1 MIDEIL
7 RRIKN
12 KRAYRRNPR
21 NAYTGYLESLPVDEK
36 AVLAEGSR
44 GSSVDGNTFYLVRE
58 LVTAPEYEDIRVYVV
73 TSDDETER
81 RARAMHGDRACQG
94 GRLFFVRHGSEEYY
108 RRVATCRY
116 LINDATFAPFFIKR
130 DNQVF
135 LNTWHGTPLKTMGRR
150 NSPELD
156 VLGNVQ
162 RNLCMAD
169 YILSPNPF
177 TEEIMTR
184 DYMINDICRGRQ
196 VRCGYPRNSV
206 FYDEN
211 CRTAV
216 RERLELEGLRTYA
229 YLPTWRGLS
238 SGADEDANR
247 LLEEQLR
254 QLDEL
259 LEDDEIM
266 LAKLHH
272 LSRTSMAFGSFR
284 HIRCFPEDEETYMVL
299 NAADLLVT
307 DYSSVMFDYA
317 VSGKSVILFTYDKE
331 EYERGRGLNIGLDK
345 LPFERAENAEELVR
359 LLRHKYETPDAG
371 DFTERFIPW
380 DRPDAARELAAQ
392 LIRGCSDLETAP
404 AESNG
409 KENILI
415 YSGNLEDEFIEAARE
430 CLSEIGDSAN
440 CYIGFYSLKD
450 RERAD
455 ALRQLLGEFE
465 DLRYLEFRGAANRCD
480 DERFKWIYEYRR
492 LLGSMRIDRV
502 IVPETED
509 DRMVRLLEGSAE
521 YKLSGDGELP
531 GKNKIFLH
539 E

>member
-1 MIDEIL
+1 MIDEII

-12 KRAYRRNPR
+12 KRAHRRNPR

-58 LVTAPEYEDIRVYVV
+58 LVTAPEYEDMRVYVV
-73 TSDDETER
+73 TSDDEAER
-81 RARAMHGDRACQG
+81 RARAMHGDRACRG

-130 DNQVF
+130 EDQVL

-162 RNLCMAD
+162 HNLCMAD

-184 DYMINDICRGRQ
+184 DYMINDICKGRQ
-196 VRCGYPRNSV
+196 VRCGYPRNSI

-211 CRTAV
+211 SRAAV
-216 RERLELEGLRTYA
+216 RERLGLEGLRAYA

-247 LLEEQLR
+247 MLEDQLR

-259 LEDDEIM
+259 LGDDEVM

-272 LSRTSMAFGSFR
+272 LSRTSMDFGSFR
-284 HIRCFPEDEETYMVL
+284 HIRCFPENEETYMVL

-317 VSGKSVILFTYDKE
+317 VSGRSVILFTYDKE
-331 EYERGRGLNIGLDK
+331 EYERGRGFNIGLDK
-345 LPFERAENAEELVR
+345 LPFDRAESAEALVR
-359 LLRHKYETPDAG
+359 LLRLEGESPDMG
-371 DFTERFIPW
+371 DFAERFIPW

-392 LIRGCSDLETAP
+392 LVRGCSKLETAP

-409 KENILI
+409 KDNILI
-415 YSGNLEDEFIEAARE
+415 YSGELEAESIEAARA
-430 CLSEIGDSAN
+430 CLTELDGSAN

-450 RERAD
+450 RERSD
-455 ALRQLLGEFE
+455 ALRQLLGEFKE
-465 DLRYLEFRGAANRCD
+465 LRYLEFRGAANRCD
-480 DERFKWIYEYRR
+480 DERLKWSYEYRR
-492 LLGSMRIDRV
+492 LLGSMRIDKV
-502 IVPETED
+502 VVPEAAD
-509 DRMVRLLEGSAE
+509 DRMARLLEDSGE
-521 YKLSGDGELP
+521 YKLSEDGGLP
-531 GKNKIFLH
+531 GKNKMFLH